1 MEKFLQIQNV
11 PVMGNQLVAVN
22 NIKTVTT
29 ASAIATTVVI
39 TYSDGTA
46 TTITTAAQV
55 GADVYQEIRLSL
67 MAALRLSWQ
76 NPYLLVTLPK
86 DITDIVNA

>member
-29 ASAIATTVVI
+29 AGLTATTVVI

-46 TTITTAAQV
+46 TTITTAAPV
-55 GADVYQEIRLSL
+55 GADVYQEIRISL

-86 DITDIVNA
+86 TIVDIVNA

>member
-1 MEKFLQIQNV
+1 
-11 PVMGNQLVAVN
+11 MGNQLVSCN

-29 ASAIATTVVI
+29 SGATATTVVI
-39 TYSDGTA
+39 AYSDGTA

-55 GADVYQEIRLSL
+55 GADVYQEIRQSL

-86 DITDIVNA
+86 AITSIINA